1 MLLRT
6 ARGCSDK
13 SLRSFAR
20 FPAFNGL
27 AQSGCDRSGLPFANH
42 RISFGAGEPLR
53 AISPRHRTIG
63 GCREWGTLV
72 EHRQELGSFRLAMLF
87 SAKGQGRRPVVALP
101 LMPSIPED
109 PVATRVSDFICRLYL
124 DRFGKGPL
132 HAATVICGDL
142 VVTLLR
148 EVSTPAE
155 RAMIKAGKRD
165 SVLTTRILWQ
175 HSTDLLF
182 RAGVARA
189 TGREVLVSISG
200 FEIEHDMASEVFVL
214 APLDAASTTC

>member
-1 MLLRT
+1 ML
-6 ARGCSDK
+6 
-13 SLRSFAR
+13 
-20 FPAFNGL
+20 
-27 AQSGCDRSGLPFANH
+27 
-42 RISFGAGEPLR
+42 
-53 AISPRHRTIG
+53 
-63 GCREWGTLV
+63 
-72 EHRQELGSFRLAMLF
+72 
-87 SAKGQGRRPVVALP
+87 
-101 LMPSIPED
+101 ED
-109 PVATRVSDFICRLYL
+109 PLAIRVSDAISRLYL

-132 HAATVICGDL
+132 QAETVICDDL

-155 RAMIKAGKRD
+155 RAMIEAGKQD

-182 RAGVARA
+182 RAGVAHV

-214 APLDAASTTC
+214 APLSVASTIC